1 MLGRLWVF
9 GRQLS
14 WSGGSERGA
23 AVTDR
28 EVALLLAEAN
38 ARCAFGGKMLGEGV

>member
-1 MLGRLWVF
+1 MLDRLWVF

-28 EVALLLAEAN
+28 EVALLLQGQMRAS
-38 ARCAFGGKMLGEGV
+38 RI